1 MEIQKQFLRKGRD
14 YNRSGAQLRPKLI
27 GLYELKDNLPNMLA
41 SNVVSHQDEG
51 ITTVFHFVVDGKGN
65 VIQAVPLSEKA
76 RFMPTYYMNELVSI
90 LVVPSNVD
98 GSLSDKQYK
107 SLVELVKYIKA
118 TCNLKDIRELNMR
131 CFTDP
136 DKFNEFVLET
146 ENAGSEEVTSQ

>member
-14 YNRSGAQLRPKLI
+14 YNRSGAQIRPKLI

-65 VIQAVPLSEKA
+65 VIQAVPLTEKA

-98 GSLSDKQYK
+98 GSLSDKQYE
-107 SLVELVKYIKA
+107 SLVELVKYIKV
-118 TCNLKDIRELNMR
+118 TCGLKDIKELNMR
-131 CFTDP
+131 CFC
-136 DKFNEFVLET
+136 
-146 ENAGSEEVTSQ
+146 

>member
-65 VIQAVPLSEKA
+65 VIQAVPLTEKA
-76 RFMPTYYMNELVSI
+76 RFMPTYYMNELISI
-90 LVVPSNVD
+90 LVVPANID
-98 GSLSDKQYK
+98 GSLSDIQYNN
-107 SLVELVKYIKA
+107 LIDLVKFIKEK
-118 TCNLKDIRELNMR
+118 CGLKEVKELNMR
-131 CFTDP
+131 CFSDP
-136 DKFNEFVLET
+136 DNFIEFMDAIK
-146 ENAGSEEVTSQ
+146 NND

>member
-65 VIQAVPLSEKA
+65 VIQAVPLNEKA

-90 LVVPSNVD
+90 LVVPAGID
-98 GSLSDKQYK
+98 GKLSDIQYEN
-107 SLVELVKYIKA
+107 LVSLVKYIKE
-118 TCNLKDIRELNMR
+118 TCNLKEVRELNMR

-136 DKFNEFVLET
+136 DKFNDFILET
-146 ENAGSEEVTSQ
+146 NE

>member
-65 VIQAVPLSEKA
+65 VIQAVPLNEKA

-90 LVVPSNVD
+90 LVVPANID
-98 GSLSDKQYK
+98 GSLSNKQYE
-107 SLVELVKYIKA
+107 SLVELVKYIKS
-118 TCNLKDIRELNMR
+118 TCDLKDVKELNMR

-136 DKFNEFVLET
+136 EKFDKFILET
-146 ENAGSEEVTSQ
+146 ENANSEEVTSQ

>member
-14 YNRSGAQLRPKLI
+14 FNRSGSQIKPKLI

-65 VIQAVPLSEKA
+65 VIQAVPLNEKA

-90 LVVPSNVD
+90 LVVPANID
-98 GSLSDKQYK
+98 GSLSDIQYQN
-107 SLVELVKYIKA
+107 LIDLVKFVKEKS
-118 TCNLKDIRELNMR
+118 NLKDVKELNMR
-131 CFTDP
+131 CFSDP
-136 DKFNEFVLET
+136 EKFEDFLTKTNYENE
-146 ENAGSEEVTSQ
+146 

>member
-27 GLYELKDNLPNMLA
+27 GLYELKNNLPNMLA

-76 RFMPTYYMNELVSI
+76 RFMPTHYMNELISI
-90 LVVPSNVD
+90 LVVPAGVD
-98 GSLSDKQYK
+98 GKLSEVQYEN
-107 SLVELVKYIKA
+107 LVDLVKHIKK
-118 TCNLKDIRELNMR
+118 TCNLKEVIELNMR

-136 DKFNEFVLET
+136 DKFNDFILATNEEKLP
-146 ENAGSEEVTSQ
+146 SE

>member
-14 YNRSGAQLRPKLI
+14 YNRSGAQLKPKLI

-65 VIQAVPLSEKA
+65 VIQAVPLNEKA

-90 LVVPSNVD
+90 LVVPAGID
-98 GSLSDKQYK
+98 AKLTDIQYENF
-107 SLVELVKYIKA
+107 VGLVKYIKE
-118 TCNLKDIRELNMR
+118 TCNLKEVRELNMR

-136 DKFNEFVLET
+136 DKFNDFILET
-146 ENAGSEEVTSQ
+146 NEEKIPTL

>member
-41 SNVVSHQDEG
+41 SNVVSHQD
-51 ITTVFHFVVDGKGN
+51 GKGN
-65 VIQAVPLSEKA
+65 VIQAVPLNEKA

-90 LVVPSNVD
+90 LVVPANVD
-98 GSLSDKQYK
+98 GSLSNKQYE
-107 SLVELVKYIKA
+107 SLVELVKYIKSA
-118 TCNLKDIRELNMR
+118 CNLKDVKELNMR

-136 DKFNEFVLET
+136 EKFDEFILET
-146 ENAGSEEVTSQ
+146 ENAGSEEVAPR

>member
-65 VIQAVPLSEKA
+65 VIQAVPLNEKA

-98 GSLSDKQYK
+98 GSLSDKQYE

-118 TCNLKDIRELNMR
+118 TCGLKDVKELNMR

-136 DKFNEFVLET
+136 DKFNEFILET
-146 ENAGSEEVTSQ
+146 ENINTNVPK